1 MKKPIYAL
9 TFCYEGVDDNSPFAQ
24 TIAVSE
30 DVDKLREKMAECV
43 KEDTREPNKEDGED
57 EWCDEY
63 NYQID
68 YFTGISVLLQHRVRT
83 NLYCKYSIHTTEEL

>member
-9 TFCYEGVDDNSPFAQ
+9 TFCYEGCDDNSPFAQ

-43 KEDTREPNKEDGED
+43 KEDTREPNKKDGED
-57 EWCDEY
+57 EWCDDY
-63 NYQID
+63 NYQVNHFGGTYVI
-68 YFTGISVLLQHRVRT
+68 LQHKART
-83 NLYCKYSIHTTEEL
+83 NLYCKYCIHTTEEL

>member
-43 KEDTREPNKEDGED
+43 KEDTREPNEEDGED
-57 EWCDEY
+57 EWCEDC
-63 NYQID
+63 NYQVNQFGGTYTI
-68 YFTGISVLLQHRVRT
+68 LQHKART
-83 NLYCKYSIHTTEEL
+83 NLYCKYSIHTTEQL